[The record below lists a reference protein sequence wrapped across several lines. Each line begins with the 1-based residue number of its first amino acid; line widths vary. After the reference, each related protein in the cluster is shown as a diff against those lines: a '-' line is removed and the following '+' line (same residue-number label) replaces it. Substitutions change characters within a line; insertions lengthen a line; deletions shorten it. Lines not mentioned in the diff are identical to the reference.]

1 MNYAKW
7 NKCDFVNGKGV
18 RTSLFVTGCSHHCKG
33 CWNKSIW
40 EYETGFKFT
49 KEIAE
54 EIINYIKGNDSIQG
68 LSLLGGEPFDN
79 LELIDFVTRF
89 KEECPNKDVWVWSGY
104 TYEQLI
110 KDKNKTNLLSLCDIL
125 VDGRFIL
132 ELKDLKLEFRGSKN
146 QRIINVKESMNGS
159 QIKFNILN

>member
-40 EYETGFKFT
+40 EHETGFEFT
-49 KEIAE
+49 KEVAE
-54 EIINYIKGNDSIQG
+54 EIISYIKNNKFIQG

-79 LELIDFVTRF
+79 LELVDFITEF
-89 KEECPNKDVWVWSGY
+89 KKKCSNKDVWIWSGY
-104 TYEQLI
+104 TYEQII
-110 KDKNKTNLLSLCDIL
+110 KDKNKLKLLSLCDIL
-125 VDGRFIL
+125 IDGRFIL
-132 ELKDLKLEFRGSKN
+132 ELKDLKLRFRGSKN
-146 QRIINVKESMNGS
+146 QRIINIKESMKEN

>member
-40 EYETGFKFT
+40 EHEAGFEFT
-49 KEIAE
+49 KEVSD
-54 EIINYIKGNDSIQG
+54 EIINYVKSNKSIQG

-79 LELIDFVTRF
+79 LELIDFITKF
-89 KEECPNKDVWVWSGY
+89 KKECPDRDIWVWSGY
-104 TYEQLI
+104 TYEQI
-110 KDKNKTNLLSLCDIL
+110 INNKHKLKLLSLCDIL
-125 VDGRFIL
+125 VDGRFNL
-132 ELKDLKLEFRGSKN
+132 ELKDLTLKFRGSKN
-146 QRIINVKESMNGS
+146 QRIINVKESLKNS
-159 QIKFNILN
+159 KIKLNNLS